1 MAKCNLR
8 IIFNVKPLRRAVV
21 RIRTPDDAEKRLPLS
36 FPTDDDGPA
45 AARYGYPDPDGPV
58 QSATNEGHG
67 QLRAP

>member
-1 MAKCNLR
+1 M
-8 IIFNVKPLRRAVV
+8 

-45 AARYGYPDPDGPV
+45 AARYGYPDPGGPV